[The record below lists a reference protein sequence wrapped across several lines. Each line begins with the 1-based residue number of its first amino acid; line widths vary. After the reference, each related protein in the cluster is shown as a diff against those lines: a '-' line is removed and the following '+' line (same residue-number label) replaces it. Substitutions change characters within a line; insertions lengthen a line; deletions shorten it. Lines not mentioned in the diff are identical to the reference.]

1 MALQIMII
9 DKWKDGRDYYV
20 IVRDEKA
27 GIDGIGKSNVDYIK
41 AHEEAVEKLKELVEK
56 YTLKPAST

>member
-1 MALQIMII
+1 MALQIKII

-41 AHEEAVEKLKELVEK
+41 AHEEAVEN
-56 YTLKPAST
+56 